1 MLHFVIS
8 DALCNKSL
16 SHSVI
21 SDALCNDSLSHF
33 VIKLLCRTLWY
44 EICQKSLQNWTV
56 TLCNKIITC
65 ILLVTLKIKIYHI
78 STSTRLMA
86 TTLDRL
92 YPMITWPYEVLW
104 LIKNDISPLPRGLW
118 LANLTRR
125 RPNTCCLG
133 LELYQLIN
141 WLT

>member
-8 DALCNKSL
+8 DALCNNSL

-33 VIKLLCRTLWY
+33 VIKLHCRTLWY
-44 EICQKSLQNWTV
+44 EIRQKSLQNWTV
-56 TLCNKIITC
+56 TLCNKIIIC

-92 YPMITWPYEVLW
+92 DPMITWPHEVMW
-104 LIKNDISPLPRGLW
+104 LIKNDKSTLPQSLW
-118 LANLTRR
+118 LSNLTRWR
-125 RPNTCCLG
+125 FIVKSLHIWQN
-133 LELYQLIN
+133 
-141 WLT
+141 